1 MSEKNNSTP
10 DSNFLTPNNPF
21 DAKKAKE
28 KEVEVMKITPN
39 RAKVYGDTFKSG
51 YKGIYRPKD
60 DAEKLSEKESKLPE
74 KNEKPASGVHSTL
87 ETRTEKHS
95 EIKSLSRT
103 EHHTSGTNHT
113 ISALKSQENYTPT
126 RQASVLRD
134 LGSPHQGQPAAG
146 NSFRSTAQSPR
157 AGAQIPP
164 TAVARATPPTS
175 TINRQ
180 VVPTASSTT
189 TSTSRFSSPTSS
201 SSSLSSTSGTSKF
214 SSGTNSSLLSS
225 TSSSSSLSSSSTMSS
240 SSASKQT
247 SSLSDKEFKQLRD
260 FLYEKSGIFVNES
273 RKYLFENRL
282 LESLNRLHLSS
293 YSAYVDYLL
302 HKDPQQKELNA
313 FFEKMTTNETSFF
326 RNNPQLDL
334 VRDRVFKKIIE
345 DNAKTKKIRIWSAGC
360 SSGEEPYTISMM
372 LHEILKNDI
381 SRWDIKITAND
392 LSPAMLNIAKE
403 ATYSEYS
410 LRTTPKNIIS
420 SYFTKKG
427 DLYTVN
433 PNVKKLVHFSQI
445 NLNESTQTSKVEQSD
460 TIFCRNVMIYFDE
473 DVRRNVLTAFYKN
486 LKDDGVLVIGHS
498 ENLYNISDVFKVA
511 QNIGVTFYSKV
522 KK

>member
-1 MSEKNNSTP
+1 MSEKNNNTQNNS
-10 DSNFLTPNNPF
+10 FLTPNNPF

-28 KEVEVMKITPN
+28 KEKEREIMKLTPN
-39 RAKVYGDTFKSG
+39 KAKSYGDTFKSG

-60 DAEKLSEKESKLPE
+60 DAEKVSEKTSNHTE
-74 KNEKPASGVHSTL
+74 KNEKPRSGLHSGGVHSDRL
-87 ETRTEKHS
+87 AHVN
-95 EIKSLSRT
+95 SLSHT
-103 EHHTSGTNHT
+103 EHNSSGKSQT
-113 ISALKSQENYTPT
+113 ISSLSSQDRYTPT
-126 RQASVLRD
+126 REANVLHD
-134 LGSPHQGQPAAG
+134 LSSPRQNQPVAK
-146 NSFRSTAQSPR
+146 NSFRSTASPER
-157 AGAQIPP
+157 TGSPIPP
-164 TAVARATPPTS
+164 TATVRATPPST

-180 VVPTASSTT
+180 VVPGSTA
-189 TSTSRFSSPTSS
+189 TSTPSSRFSSPSA
-201 SSSLSSTSGTSKF
+201 SLTSSTSRPTS
-214 SSGTNSSLLSS
+214 STNSTSLIGS
-225 TSSSSSLSSSSTMSS
+225 TRPSSLTSTAN
-240 SSASKQT
+240 SAATSTTTVGKQIF
-247 SSLSDKEFKQLRD
+247 SLSDKEFKQLRD

-293 YSAYVDYLL
+293 YSAYLDYLL

-334 VRDRVFKKIIE
+334 VQSRVFKKIIE

-381 SRWDIKITAND
+381 NRWDIKITAND

-410 LRTTPKNIIS
+410 LRTTPKNIIA

-427 DLYTVN
+427 DLYEVN
-433 PNVKKLVHFSQI
+433 PSVKKLVHFSQI
-445 NLNESTQTSKVEQSD
+445 NLNESSQTSKVEQSD

-486 LKDDGVLVIGHS
+486 LKDDGILVIGHS